1 MTSTLLLAEFLAA
14 VSAADDEEAMLRT
27 GLERAAEAVDAEVAA
42 IVVRGRPWMTIGY
55 GDDAAPAAEL
65 LAVCGGAPTAPV
77 PGAGLSPALAL
88 DLEHPD
94 HAHLVIARAG
104 PNEFSSEERG
114 LLRAMARVLSLV
126 LAGNRTQAAERRLN
140 DELRERHQQLQ
151 RLVRVTSS
159 IPHGAPLADVLDT
172 IVSSAAELLGQE
184 VVGLRLIRPDDPSRV
199 DMVAHRGI
207 GDDLLDLVVQAP
219 AEAGVGGRAI
229 IENRVIAVDHYSSDG
244 DMIAAFRAHKLQRAM
259 AAPVNDQGAV
269 VGSLTVASYQPGTY
283 TELEKDLLA
292 MFAEHASLALSDA
305 RRVAATTH
313 QALHDDLTGLPNR
326 TLFLDRLEHSLV
338 RAGQNNTEVAVLFCD
353 VDQFKL
359 VNDRLG
365 HSVGDAL
372 LIAVGDRI
380 GGCLRAA
387 DTAARFGGDEFAVL
401 LEDSSQGEA
410 ETVADRILGALRPGA
425 VVHGRELPIG
435 ASIGLAMSSHTAKA
449 EELLRFADLAM
460 YRAKA
465 LGRGRY
471 EVFETSM
478 WSDME
483 ERAELETELR
493 AAIAQPDGDGDLTIV
508 YQPILD
514 LLTLDLVGVEALA
527 RWRHPRQ
534 GEIEPELFIAVA
546 EEAGLI
552 VELGRS
558 MLRRAC
564 RQVRLWRDRFG
575 LAVAMSVNVSAHQ
588 LDDARLVDDVIA
600 AINEAGI
607 EPQQLVLE
615 INETVVMQDTGS
627 TAADRLL
634 ALKAIGVRLAI
645 DGFGTGYSSLGYLK
659 RLPVDALKI
668 DKSLVQDVERSS
680 RDRALVR
687 TVLSLGETLGLDMIA
702 EGIESVEQLRA
713 LRRIGCQQG
722 QGFHLCAPMSATELE
737 RILPGSL
744 GQPMEIPAPR

>member
-1 MTSTLLLAEFLAA
+1 
-14 VSAADDEEAMLRT
+14 
-27 GLERAAEAVDAEVAA
+27 
-42 IVVRGRPWMTIGY
+42 
-55 GDDAAPAAEL
+55 
-65 LAVCGGAPTAPV
+65 
-77 PGAGLSPALAL
+77 
-88 DLEHPD
+88 
-94 HAHLVIARAG
+94 
-104 PNEFSSEERG
+104 
-114 LLRAMARVLSLV
+114 
-126 LAGNRTQAAERRLN
+126 
-140 DELRERHQQLQ
+140 
-151 RLVRVTSS
+151 
-159 IPHGAPLADVLDT
+159 
-172 IVSSAAELLGQE
+172 
-184 VVGLRLIRPDDPSRV
+184 
-199 DMVAHRGI
+199 
-207 GDDLLDLVVQAP
+207 
-219 AEAGVGGRAI
+219 
-229 IENRVIAVDHYSSDG
+229 
-244 DMIAAFRAHKLQRAM
+244 
-259 AAPVNDQGAV
+259 
-269 VGSLTVASYQPGTY
+269 
-283 TELEKDLLA
+283 

-493 AAIAQPDGDGDLTIV
+493 AAIAQADGDGDLTIV